1 MEGHNGADVDHHVTC
16 LMARLHLWCT
26 CGPHPLHEIWRP
38 ILFYICMSNGT
49 SSGQKRRGPLRGCAF
64 RCKEQ
69 YVVKNPGKPGC
80 LWPAV
85 IPPSP
90 VSDRHPCYLPAMPCF
105 GRSRMSVP
113 PIQIPNRC
121 LRGAR
126 LSLVFLFFCSF
137 GKGLK
142 KPWLSTLTRPISA
155 KFSRGLS
162 RRNRRGC
169 EIIGCYTRPL
179 EVRSQDLGALS
190 GSVRDRPGRH
200 RHKRQMR

>member
-16 LMARLHLWCT
+16 LMPRLHLWCT

-69 YVVKNPGKPGC
+69 YVVKDPGKPGC

-85 IPPSP
+85 ILPSP
-90 VSDRHPCYLPAMPCF
+90 VSDRHPCYLPAMPGF

-126 LSLVFLFFCSF
+126 LSLVFLFCCSF

-142 KPWLSTLTRPISA
+142 KPWFDPNETHLGKVFARPVSPQQ
-155 KFSRGLS
+155 KRL
-162 RRNRRGC
+162 RV
-169 EIIGCYTRPL
+169 IGCYSRPL
-179 EVRSQDLGALS
+179 EVRSQDPGA
-190 GSVRDRPGRH
+190 
-200 RHKRQMR
+200 